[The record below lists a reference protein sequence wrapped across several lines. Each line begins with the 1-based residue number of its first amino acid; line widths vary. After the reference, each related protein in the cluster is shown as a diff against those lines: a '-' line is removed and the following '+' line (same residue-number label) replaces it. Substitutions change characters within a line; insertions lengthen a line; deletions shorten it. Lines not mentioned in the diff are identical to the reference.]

1 MNLSD
6 HSGLIISFLL
16 LCSSIFFSF
25 AEACF
30 LSCDTR
36 KLLREAENKNKQA
49 IRVLGILKNKNLLI
63 ATLLFGETISD
74 VFLSSMLTIEKLKHF
89 GDRYTFLSGL
99 IITAVVFIIGGLL
112 PKTFALL
119 DPEKSSKHIS
129 FVMLLNIKILLPLT
143 HCMQK
148 LVHSVFYIFKVKVKN
163 EEPSLM
169 RDIKDLISAHKNS
182 FSLSEASETNSY
194 NMISG
199 ISMIENMRLSQI
211 MVHRKNVSMIDINNK
226 NIDEILKELVEKQH
240 SRIPIYENEI
250 DNILGVVN
258 VRDILN
264 YTIFETKRTAFTKD
278 EFLKLLIK
286 PNFIHEN
293 TLVLSQLNHFRQNH
307 RHMGIVIDEYAVFL
321 GIVTMEDII
330 EKIVGSIYDEDEE
343 KNDSNL
349 NIITQRNGDILVK
362 GDVLLFELIKKNHLL
377 LNEDEYYSGTLAGF
391 IIDKI
396 ERIPNEN
403 EEIKIDEYLF
413 VIKKIKNHTIQWVI
427 IQKI

>member
-1 MNLSD
+1 
-6 HSGLIISFLL
+6 
-16 LCSSIFFSF
+16 
-25 AEACF
+25 
-30 LSCDTR
+30 
-36 KLLREAENKNKQA
+36 
-49 IRVLGILKNKNLLI
+49 
-63 ATLLFGETISD
+63 
-74 VFLSSMLTIEKLKHF
+74 
-89 GDRYTFLSGL
+89 
-99 IITAVVFIIGGLL
+99 
-112 PKTFALL
+112 
-119 DPEKSSKHIS
+119 
-129 FVMLLNIKILLPLT
+129 
-143 HCMQK
+143 MQK
-148 LVHSVFYIFKVKVKN
+148 LVQSVFYIFRIKIKN

-169 RDIKDLISAHKNS
+169 RDIKDLISAHKSS

-199 ISMIENMRLSQI
+199 ISMIQNMRLSQI
-211 MVHRKNVSMIDINNK
+211 MVHRKNVSMIDVSNK
-226 NIDEILKELVEKQH
+226 NIDEILKEIVEKQH

-250 DNILGVVN
+250 DNILGVIN
-258 VRDILN
+258 VRDIMN
-264 YTIFETKRTAFTKD
+264 YAIFETKRTHFTKD

-307 RHMGIVIDEYAVFL
+307 RHMGIIIDEYAVFL

-330 EKIVGSIYDEDEE
+330 EKIIGSIYDEDEE

-362 GDVLLFELIKKNHLL
+362 GDVLLFELIKKHHLL

-403 EEIKIDEYLF
+403 EEIKINEHLF
-413 VIKKIKNHTIQWVI
+413 IIKKIKNHTIQWVVI
-427 IQKI
+427 HKI